1 MKIIEK
7 IISKAAIATAKKAAG
22 NASGWSAY
30 QPKEPTSLKKL
41 KK

>member
-7 IISKAAIATAKKAAG
+7 IISKAALATAKKAAG
-22 NASGWSAY
+22 NASGWGMY
-30 QPKEPTSLKKL
+30 QTKEPASLKKI

>member
-1 MKIIEK
+1 MKIIDKMVSK
-7 IISKAAIATAKKAAG
+7 IVLATAKKSAG

-30 QPKEPTSLKKL
+30 QPKEPASLKKI